1 MKLKTDSLSKILYV
15 TILFGLIALTGVI
28 IGLPWVMPFVFKE
41 SIFYSTVNHTA
52 ILILIYVTGIPT
64 WIILW
69 MTKRLAKNIIRREP
83 FSESSIF
90 SLKGISI
97 CAVIVFVCYLYA
109 CLFLSTTL
117 GTIVIT
123 LGSFMVS
130 LISTII
136 YKLVQVAVEIQKE
149 NELTI

>member
-1 MKLKTDSLSKILYV
+1 MKLKTDLLSKILYV
-15 TILFGLIALTGVI
+15 IIVFGLIALTGVI
-28 IGLPWVMPFVFKE
+28 IGLPWVMPVLFKD
-41 SIFYSTVNHTA
+41 STFYSIVNHNS
-52 ILILIYVTGIPT
+52 ILVLLYVTGIPT
-64 WIILW
+64 WVILW
-69 MTKRLAKNIIRREP
+69 MTKRLAKNIIKREP

-97 CAVIVFVCYLYA
+97 CAIIVFLCYLYV
-109 CLFLSTTL
+109 CLFLSATL

-123 LGSFMVS
+123 VGAFMVS

-136 YKLVQVAVEIQKE
+136 YKLVQLAVEIQTE

>member
-1 MKLKTDSLSKILYV
+1 MKLKTDLLSKILYV
-15 TILFGLIALTGVI
+15 IIVFGLILLTGVI
-28 IGLPWVMPFVFKE
+28 IGLPWVMPVLFKD
-41 SIFYSTVNHTA
+41 STFYSIVNHNS
-52 ILILIYVTGIPT
+52 ILVLLYVTGIPT
-64 WIILW
+64 WVILW
-69 MTKRLAKNIIRREP
+69 MTKRLAKNIIKREP

-97 CAVIVFVCYLYA
+97 CAIIVFLCYLYV
-109 CLFLSTTL
+109 CLFLSATL

-123 LGSFMVS
+123 VGAFMVS

-136 YKLVQVAVEIQKE
+136 YKLVQLAVEIQTE

>member
-15 TILFGLIALTGVI
+15 IIVFGLVALTGVI
-28 IGLPWVMPFVFKE
+28 IGLPWIMPIVFKE
-41 SIFYSTVNHTA
+41 SAFYSIVNHNT
-52 ILILIYVTGIPT
+52 ILALLYVTGIPT

-69 MTKRLAKNIIRREP
+69 MTKRLAKNIIKREP

-97 CAVIVFVCYLYA
+97 CAIIVFVCYLYA
-109 CLFLSTTL
+109 CLFLIATL

-123 LGSFMVS
+123 IGAFMVS

-136 YKLVQVAVEIQKE
+136 YKLVQVAIEIQTE

>member
-1 MKLKTDSLSKILYV
+1 MNLKTDSLSKVLYAI
-15 TILFGLIALTGVI
+15 ILFGLIALTGVI
-28 IGLPWVMPFVFKE
+28 IGLPWVMPVIFKD
-41 SIFYSTVNHTA
+41 STFYSMVNHNA
-52 ILILIYVTGIPT
+52 LLVLLYVTGIPT

-69 MTKRLAKNIIRREP
+69 MTKRLAKNIIKRES

-97 CAVIVFVCYLYA
+97 CAIIVFICYLYT
-109 CLFLSTTL
+109 CLFLSATL

-123 LGSFMVS
+123 IGAFMVS

-136 YKLVQVAVEIQKE
+136 YRLVQVAVEIQKE

>member
-1 MKLKTDSLSKILYV
+1 MKLKTDLLSKILYV
-15 TILFGLIALTGVI
+15 IIVFGLILLTGVI
-28 IGLPWVMPFVFKE
+28 IGLPWVMPVLFKD
-41 SIFYSTVNHTA
+41 STFYSIVNHNS
-52 ILILIYVTGIPT
+52 ILVLLYVTGIPT

-69 MTKRLAKNIIRREP
+69 MTKRLAKNIIKREP

-97 CAVIVFVCYLYA
+97 CAIIVFICYLYV
-109 CLFLSTTL
+109 CLFLIATL

-123 LGSFMVS
+123 VGAFMVS

-136 YKLVQVAVEIQKE
+136 YKLVQLAVEIQTE

>member
-1 MKLKTDSLSKILYV
+1 MKLKTDLLSKILYV
-15 TILFGLIALTGVI
+15 IIVFGLIALTGVI
-28 IGLPWVMPFVFKE
+28 IGLPWVMPVLFKD
-41 SIFYSTVNHTA
+41 STFYSIVNHNS
-52 ILILIYVTGIPT
+52 ILVLLYVTGIPT
-64 WIILW
+64 WVILW
-69 MTKRLAKNIIRREP
+69 MTKRLAENIIKREP

-97 CAVIVFVCYLYA
+97 CAIIVFVCYLYV
-109 CLFLSTTL
+109 CLFLSATL

-123 LGSFMVS
+123 VGAFMVS

-136 YKLVQVAVEIQKE
+136 YKLIQLAVEIQTE

>member
-1 MKLKTDSLSKILYV
+1 MKLKTDLLSKILYV
-15 TILFGLIALTGVI
+15 IIVFGLILLTGVI
-28 IGLPWVMPFVFKE
+28 IGLPWVMPVLFKD
-41 SIFYSTVNHTA
+41 STFYSIVNHNS
-52 ILILIYVTGIPT
+52 ILVLLYITGIPT

-69 MTKRLAKNIIRREP
+69 MTKRLAKNIIKREP

-97 CAVIVFVCYLYA
+97 CAIIIFVCYLYV
-109 CLFLSTTL
+109 CLFLIATL

-123 LGSFMVS
+123 VGAFMVS

-136 YKLVQVAVEIQKE
+136 YKLVQLAVEIQTE

>member
-1 MKLKTDSLSKILYV
+1 MNLKTDFLSKVLYA
-15 TILFGLIALTGVI
+15 TILVGLIALTGVI
-28 IGLPWVMPFVFKE
+28 IGLPWVMPILFRD
-41 SIFYSTVNHTA
+41 STFYSIVGHNA
-52 ILILIYVTGIPT
+52 ILALLYVTGIPT

-69 MTKRLAKNIIRREP
+69 MTKKLAKNIIKREP

-97 CAVIVFVCYLYA
+97 CATIVFICYLYA
-109 CLFLSTTL
+109 CLFLIATL

-123 LGSFMVS
+123 VGAFMVS

>member
-1 MKLKTDSLSKILYV
+1 MKLKTDLLSKILYV
-15 TILFGLIALTGVI
+15 IIVFGLILLTGVI
-28 IGLPWVMPFVFKE
+28 IGLPWVMPVLFKD
-41 SIFYSTVNHTA
+41 STFYSIVNHNS
-52 ILILIYVTGIPT
+52 ILVLLYVTGMPT
-64 WIILW
+64 WVILW
-69 MTKRLAKNIIRREP
+69 MTKKLAKNIIKREP

-97 CAVIVFVCYLYA
+97 CAIIVFLCYLYV
-109 CLFLSTTL
+109 CLFLSATL

-123 LGSFMVS
+123 VGAFMVS

-136 YKLVQVAVEIQKE
+136 YKLVQLAVEIQTE

>member
-1 MKLKTDSLSKILYV
+1 MNLKTDSLSKVLYAI
-15 TILFGLIALTGVI
+15 ILFGLIALTGVI
-28 IGLPWVMPFVFKE
+28 IGLPWVMPILFRD
-41 SIFYSTVNHTA
+41 STFYSIVGHNA
-52 ILILIYVTGIPT
+52 ILALLYVTGIPT

-69 MTKRLAKNIIRREP
+69 MTKKLAKNIIKREP

-97 CAVIVFVCYLYA
+97 CAIIVFICYLYA
-109 CLFLSTTL
+109 CLFLIATL

-123 LGSFMVS
+123 VGAFMVS